1 MGRTE
6 PESELLFCPAVG
18 SDTSKIWAQSIVP
31 YNRFSAFLSYDWI
44 RRVSESHVFVPSGPV
59 FAANLRRST
68 SDLSVALSFRK
79 QTFQSYEAA
88 RGVPEANDDVDTTYF
103 FRDTIQS
110 GFPSGK
116 DIQVLLGFRNTGEA
130 SLTVTHIAGTL
141 RAPGLGTF
149 YVANFTKR
157 VIEVVVEP
165 GKEASFLYIFFIES
179 QLAGHDFNIEFS
191 VFYQD
196 SAEQYSTTFFNSTIQ
211 VLEPVGVIDTQVLLM
226 CLALLCGFIFATY
239 TSLQASGMFP
249 TAKIFV
255 KKACIYQ
262 IFFVS

>member
-1 MGRTE
+1 MTE
-6 PESELLFCPAVG
+6 FDG
-18 SDTSKIWAQSIVP
+18 S
-31 YNRFSAFLSYDWI
+31 
-44 RRVSESHVFVPSGPV
+44 VFVPSGPV
-59 FAANLRRST
+59 FAAKLHRST
-68 SDLSVALSFRK
+68 SDLSVTLSFRTCRSFATAAEH
-79 QTFQSYEAA
+79 TFQSYEAA

-103 FRDTIQS
+103 FRDTMQS

-116 DIQVLLGFRNTGEA
+116 GIQLLLGFRNTGEA

-141 RAPGLGTF
+141 RTPGLGTF
-149 YVANFTKR
+149 YVTNFTKR

-211 VLEPVGVIDTQVLLM
+211 VLEPVGVVDTQVLFM
-226 CLALLCGFIFATY
+226 CLALLCGFIFATC
-239 TSLQASGMFP
+239 TSLQASGTFP
-249 TAKIFV
+249 TAKIFA
-255 KKACIYQ
+255 KKALSTIVNRNTAAGSYNHYR
-262 IFFVS
+262 VNEWLKGTAWNPPSKRK